1 MKALNTISFLFF
13 VFILFQV
20 DAQISINSPYTRFG
34 IGYTDISF
42 NPRASALGGTGVSLA
57 SDFNLQLN
65 NPASYAFMKETTFQG
80 SIYSKQTTLHNG
92 EQNQKYW
99 GGQVGEM
106 GFGFKRTQSKW
117 GFAMGLKPES
127 QVGYKFE
134 SSQALND
141 STNATYSYSGEG
153 GFSNFTVGLSRMFLF
168 HVDSTKTKTHS
179 LSVGA
184 NLNYRFGSILRVDRV
199 NFNNSTIYNSKVTD
213 RLVVNDANP
222 SMGIIYNFPL
232 HVVQDKG
239 KALRSTLA
247 TLASTIEIQNNL
259 SVSNQEISQLTRN
272 VNGVEVTSATILD
285 TTYTGIN
292 FQMPMKMEFGANVR
306 HEFKKNGA
314 ILISS
319 SYRIQDWTGLSNDV
333 IQVSNQQFHKSK
345 HIGIGIEYQ
354 PNTNGISDQFLAL
367 AIYRIG
373 AFKQDLYFGINEE
386 QLHTQALT
394 CGFQLPFPASKT
406 SSSICFSAELGQ
418 VSQAGSAISE
428 SYASFQVGFVMR
440 PFEKWFLRRK
450 YD

>member
-1 MKALNTISFLFF
+1 VKALNTISTLFF
-13 VFILFQV
+13 VFILIQV
-20 DAQISINSPYTRFG
+20 DAQISVNSPYTRFG
-34 IGYTDISF
+34 IGFTDLSF
-42 NPRASALGGTGVSLA
+42 NPRAAALGGTGVSLA
-57 SDFNLQLN
+57 SDFNLQLS

-80 SIYSKQTTLHNG
+80 SVYSKQTSLQNG
-92 EQNQKYW
+92 NQNQKYW

-117 GFAMGLKPES
+117 GFAMGLRPES

-134 SSQALND
+134 NAQAIND

-153 GFSNFTVGLSRMFLF
+153 GFSNFSVGLSRMFLF

-179 LSVGA
+179 ISVGA

-213 RLVVNDANP
+213 RLVVKDANP
-222 SMGIIYNFPL
+222 SVGIIYNFPL

-239 KALRSTLA
+239 KALRSTHG
-247 TLASTIEIQNNL
+247 TLAGTFEIQNDF

-285 TTYTGIN
+285 TTYTGLV
-292 FQMPMKMEFGANVR
+292 FQMPMKIEFGANIR

-314 ILISS
+314 VLIST
-319 SYRIQDWTGLSNDV
+319 SYRIQDWTGLANEV
-333 IQVSNQQFHKSK
+333 IQVSNQQFYKST
-345 HIGIGIEYQ
+345 HMGIGLEYQ
-354 PNTNGISDQFLAL
+354 PNTNGVSDQILSL
-367 AIYRIG
+367 GIYRIG

-386 QLHTQALT
+386 QLQMRAVS

-406 SSSICFSAELGQ
+406 SSSICLSAEFGQ
-418 VSQAGSAISE
+418 VGQVGSTISE
-428 SYASFQVGFVMR
+428 NYASFQVGFVMR